1 MLRRLGLGSL
11 LVAGAISLT
20 SLNHFVGILF
30 IVFVVVSLCLVAAL
44 LNGLPIGAD
53 SADDR

>member
-11 LVAGAISLT
+11 LVAGAISLA
-20 SLNHFVGILF
+20 SLNQFVGILF
-30 IVFVVVSLCLVAAL
+30 IVFVVVSPCLVAAL